1 MAQSEQPDFWSPR
14 FRIEKRDDGTVFME
28 QTEPLAQALPT
39 IADYLDHWA
48 DADPERLW
56 LARRDRSGA
65 WVHLTYGE
73 ARLRARALGAVLLS
87 LKLGPGRPLLILSE
101 NSIEHAICALACAY
115 VGVPFAPVSP
125 AYSLLSKDHRKLR
138 DIAALLNPGA
148 VFADNGKVFKSAIES
163 IATEPAMPMINHVDP
178 LPGAL
183 NLSSLFEHDPSAA
196 MTARAALGAHTVLKY
211 LFTSGSTG
219 SPKAVINT
227 NGMVTANQAMI
238 RDCYRFLATEPPIVL
253 DWAPWNHTAAGN
265 KVTYMVL
272 TNGGTYYIDDGK
284 PTADGFQ
291 ATIQNLREVASTWYF
306 NVPAGYDRLVEAL
319 EADPALAQTFFSR
332 LRMMFYAGAGLSQQ
346 TWDRL
351 TAVARETTGQ
361 DVLIS
366 SSLGA
371 TETAPFALSWT
382 ELERSAGKIGV
393 PARGL
398 RLKLVAQD
406 DRYEVRLKGPS
417 ITPGYFRDPESTAN
431 AFDDEGYY
439 CIGDAVRPEDPD
451 DFTRGFYFDGRIA
464 ENFKLSTGTWV
475 SVGAVR
481 SALVDAMQGLV
492 RDAVI
497 VGENESKLGALL
509 WLSEAG
515 SALSEHEL
523 QRRVADCLAAHGQAA
538 TGSSNRVRRVSI
550 LLHPPGFDAGELTEK
565 GSINQRALR
574 KNRARQI
581 RALYANEGLV
591 IGDEHTP
598 APTT

>member
-163 IATEPAMPMINHVDP
+163 IATEPAMPVINHVDP

-183 NLSSLFEHDPSAA
+183 NLSSLFEHDPAAA

-306 NVPAGYDRLVEAL
+306 NVPAGYDRLVVAL

-417 ITPGYFRDPESTAN
+417 ITPGYFHDPESTAN

-439 CIGDAVRPEDPD
+439 CMGDAVRPEDPD
-451 DFTRGFYFDGRIA
+451 DFTRGFFFDGRIA

-509 WLSEAG
+509 WVSEAG
-515 SALSEHEL
+515 SALARDEL
-523 QRRVADCLAAHGQAA
+523 QRRVADCLAAHGRAA
-538 TGSSNRVRRVSI
+538 TGSSNRVQRVSI

-574 KNRARQI
+574 KSRAEQI
-581 RALYANEGLV
+581 RALYADEGLV
-591 IGDEHTP
+591 IGDGHTP
-598 APTT
+598 SPAT

>member
-1 MAQSEQPDFWSPR
+1 MAQSEQLAFWNPS
-14 FRIEKRDDGTVFME
+14 FKIEKCEDGTVFME
-28 QTEPLAQALPT
+28 QTEPLAEALPT

-56 LARRDRSGA
+56 LARRDQSGA
-65 WVHLTYGE
+65 WVHLTYGA

-87 LKLGPGRPLLILSE
+87 LKLGPDRPLLTLSE

-115 VGVPFAPVSP
+115 VGIPFAPVSP

-148 VFADNGKVFKSAIES
+148 IFADNGQAFKSAIGS
-163 IATEPAMPMINHVDP
+163 IATEPAIPVINHVDP

-196 MTARAALGAHTVLKY
+196 MTARATLGAHTVLKY

-227 NGMVTANQAMI
+227 NGMVTANQAMV
-238 RDCYRFLATEPPIVL
+238 RDCYRFLETEPPIVL

-291 ATIQNLREVASTWYF
+291 ATVQNLREVAGTWYF

-319 EADPALAQTFFSR
+319 EADEELAQTFFSR

-351 TAVARETTGQ
+351 TAVARATTGH

-382 ELERSAGKIGV
+382 EQERSAGKIGV

-439 CIGDAVRPEDPD
+439 CMGDAVRPEDPD

-581 RALYANEGLV
+581 RALYAGEGLV